1 MPYQNTST
9 KKLNIKVDDHRNYC
23 HNLGCILLTS
33 INNGDIDTFIDKLGV
48 KITIMKPVKTKS
60 DVEAAARKTI
70 ENLYG
75 PDFKELKIRETLPFI
90 SDQQVVKGGLPTEDR
105 KDSWDVQ
112 VTFLLDGTQYTVDL
126 VVMEKDGQ
134 IINARLID
142 KMTPL

>member
-1 MPYQNTST
+1 MN
-9 KKLNIKVDDHRNYC
+9 
-23 HNLGCILLTS
+23 
-33 INNGDIDTFIDKLGV
+33 
-48 KITIMKPVKTKS
+48 PVKTKN
-60 DVEAAARKTI
+60 DVEAVARKTI
-70 ENLYG
+70 ESLYG
-75 PDFKELKIRETLPFI
+75 PGFEDLRIREMLPFI
-90 SDQQVVKGGLPTEDR
+90 SDQLVVKGGLPTEDR